1 LANEINFD
9 DKQYNIELCLK
20 CGKDATG
27 LKECE
32 CGSKRI
38 VFGEKFTLTDDKAIL
53 CDCGNNELT
62 MKSHFNLRICHNY
75 TWQCTKC
82 YNQIGVQ
89 SFKTKDQMEM
99 EDEE

>member
-1 LANEINFD
+1 MANEINFD

-38 VFGEKFTLTDDKAIL
+38 VFGEKFILTPRGIR
-53 CDCGNNELT
+53 CDCGNYEIE
-62 MKSHFNLRICHNY
+62 MKSHFNLRTCHNY
-75 TWQCTKC
+75 TWQCQKC
-82 YNQIGVQ
+82 HNQIGVQ
-89 SFKTKDQMEM
+89 SFKTKEQMEL
-99 EDEE
+99 EDEI